1 MNKKKIKGT
10 TKQIKVRNAVLL
22 VTFAMIQEACN
33 RFEMDLLKEK
43 LDDKDFEDMELIRL
57 YKWLY
62 RLSSIFAKKTIQDFA
77 NKRLSKVFN
86 GEEVEA
92 DVLVSGLLIFYYYL
106 ELDDSKTD
114 IIPPFKSED
123 IEKVIKSYH
132 HITDKTIKFAEDCIL
147 ALDPKVEG
155 RLKLKYIFGT
165 HKFKDII
172 EKEE

>member
-1 MNKKKIKGT
+1 MNKKKVKGT
-10 TKQIKVRNAVLL
+10 TKQVKVRNAVLL

-33 RFEMDLLKEK
+33 KFEIDLLKEK
-43 LDDKDFEDMELIRL
+43 LDDKNFEDMELIIL

-62 RLSSIFAKKTIQDFA
+62 KISAIFAKKPIQDFA
-77 NKRLSKVFN
+77 NKRLTKVFN

-106 ELDDSKTD
+106 ELDDSKTG
-114 IIPPFKSED
+114 IIPPFKQKD

-132 HITDKTIKFAEDCIL
+132 HITDKTIKFAEDCIV

-155 RLKLKYIFGT
+155 RLELKYMFGT

>member
-33 RFEMDLLKEK
+33 RFELDLLKEK

-62 RLSSIFAKKTIQDFA
+62 RLSSIFAKKPIQDFT
-77 NKRLSKVFN
+77 NKRLKKVFK
-86 GEEVEA
+86 GGEVEA

-106 ELDDSKTD
+106 ELDDSKTG
-114 IIPPFKSED
+114 IIPPFKPED

-132 HITDKTIKFAEDCIL
+132 QITDKTIKFAEDCIV

-155 RLKLKYIFGT
+155 RLELKYVFGT
-165 HKFKDII
+165 HKFKDIV